1 MRALKIIAFF
11 ALNVLLS
18 ALLFEAGARLLA
30 SQLPGILGQA
40 ARWATYGTPYTEAWT
55 PAWVQNR
62 DHYWALR
69 PGLQDALQYGSPS
82 VSFRLSTVEL
92 WEGGGIGFRT
102 APIDFFVDGVVVG
115 DSFGMCF
122 TEQAD
127 CWVDRLAQRLGQ
139 RFVNLSQPVTG
150 TTSHARILR
159 DFAEPLRPPL
169 VVWQFFGNDFNDDYG
184 LAVFRKEQAPLDDE
198 SQAEQAEGFDLRA
211 LLRRH
216 SAAWAIIE
224 TALAGRVVNAPQG
237 EALFVKP
244 YSVRYGP
251 ENEYILHFGGQYEL
265 QALDMSRPQNQIGL
279 ALSREA
285 LREARDRVQAWG
297 GQMAVVLIPT
307 REEAY
312 AHLTAPVLGQA
323 AIDQLSSAR
332 LAMLGLCEELALAC
346 YDPLP
351 VLRQAAEQGQALYYS
366 DDMHLNPLGNAA
378 LAQALAAWLEAE
390 GLGALAALP

>member
-11 ALNVLLS
+11 ALTVLLS
-18 ALLFEAGARLLA
+18 ALFFEAGARLLA
-30 SQLPGILGQA
+30 GQLPGLLGQA
-40 ARWATYGTPYTEAWT
+40 ARWATYGRPYTEAWT
-55 PAWVQNR
+55 PAWVQNL

-69 PGLQDALQYGSPS
+69 PGLQDVLQYGSPS

-127 CWVDRLAQRLGQ
+127 CWVDLLGGRLKQ

-169 VVWQFFGNDFNDDYG
+169 VIWQFFGNDFNDDYG
-184 LAVFRKEQAPLDDE
+184 LAVFREEQAPLAEDAE
-198 SQAEQAEGFDLRA
+198 SAAEGFDLRA

-216 SAAWAIIE
+216 SAAWAITE
-224 TALAGRVVNAPQG
+224 TALAGRVVNAPES

-244 YSVRYGP
+244 YSLRYGP
-251 ENEYILHFGGQYEL
+251 DDAYILHFGGQYEL

-285 LREARDRVQAWG
+285 LREARDRVQGWG
-297 GQMAVVLIPT
+297 GQMVVVLIPT

-312 AHLTAPVLGQA
+312 AHLTAPILGQA
-323 AIDQLSSAR
+323 AIDQLGSAR

-351 VLRQAAEQGQALYYS
+351 DLREVAQAEAALYYS
-366 DDMHLNPLGNAA
+366 DDMHLNPLGNQVLADLLA
-378 LAQALAAWLEAE
+378 LWLAEQ